1 MAEDDERILA
11 TRGQRNSVTPVSRY
25 RRGSSPDASC
35 TNRSPS
41 ASSPSGSPTPSAP
54 SSDSVP
60 PRVRLSIVAAAL
72 LSFTGILTETSLNVT
87 FTTMTRQFALPM
99 STVQTLTSGYLLMVT
114 LAMSASAYLL
124 RRFDARILFR
134 SSVIVSLV
142 GLLLCAL
149 PLPASPSTFPVLLVG
164 RLLQAMATGVSTPL
178 MMHVILTSVPLHLRG
193 TYLGFAGMVI
203 SFAPALGPTYG
214 GLVNHVT
221 SWRLV
226 FVLVMP
232 VVVAAWILGERNL
245 RLQAQGLQGRHF
257 DAPGLL
263 LLAVVLVAFTQAVD
277 QTGAHGPANA
287 AALIPL
293 AIAILAGVP
302 AVHHALHGDAPL
314 LNLRILANPVVG
326 SRAVGYFVLQFTN
339 IGSSF
344 LLPVFLQ
351 TLTGIDSLTA
361 GLLLLPGSLL
371 GALVAPFAGSLYDH
385 RGAKSVLLVSHGL
398 MLAGTLMLWALTAS
412 LTVPIVT
419 LLYMLLRLG
428 FNLGFGNTMTDA
440 SKGVDP
446 LRQTDVNSL
455 FNTVQQ
461 YAGSLGTSALSA
473 LLALGELRHP
483 GNTTAGA
490 VAGAGDG
497 FLLLVI
503 LGVVALG
510 GVVASLRAKRG
521 TVRMQKVE
529 MR

>member
-1 MAEDDERILA
+1 M
-11 TRGQRNSVTPVSRY
+11 TSREP
-25 RRGSSPDASC
+25 GE
-35 TNRSPS
+35 
-41 ASSPSGSPTPSAP
+41 
-54 SSDSVP
+54 SDSSTDTHGNEVP
-60 PRVRLSIVAAAL
+60 SRVRLSIVAAAL

-124 RRFDARILFR
+124 RRFDARLLFR
-134 SSVIVSLV
+134 SAVIVSLV

-149 PLPASPSTFPVLLVG
+149 PVATSPSTFPVLLAG
-164 RLLQAMATGVSTPL
+164 RLLQSVATGVATPL

-245 RLQAQGLQGRHF
+245 RLPARGVHGHRF
-257 DAPGLL
+257 DVVGLL
-263 LLAVVLVAFTQAVD
+263 LLAVVLIGITQAVD
-277 QTGAHGPANA
+277 QAGANGPTSAS
-287 AALIPL
+287 ALIPL
-293 AIAILAGVP
+293 AIAILAGVL
-302 AVHHALHGDAPL
+302 AVHHALHDDAPL

-351 TLTGIDSLTA
+351 TLSGIDSLTA

-371 GALVAPFAGSLYDH
+371 GALVAPFAGSFYDH
-385 RGAKSVLLVSHGL
+385 RGAKAVLLASHGL

-419 LLYMLLRLG
+419 VLYMLLRLG

-440 SKGVDP
+440 SKVVDP
-446 LRQTDVNSL
+446 SRQTDVNSL
-455 FNTVQQ
+455 FNTIQQ

-483 GNTTAGA
+483 GDATAGA

-497 FLLLVI
+497 FLLLVV
-503 LGVVALG
+503 LGAVALVGVV
-510 GVVASLRAKRG
+510 VSL
-521 TVRMQKVE
+521 
-529 MR
+529 